1 MRNLHEPKLP
11 KLRIPSLGRRETR
24 EGLNFLNFARWPPP
38 KLGEAPCYDLRRR
51 ALFRSAVASARP
63 APMRPR
69 LPALA
74 TRPWLVAL
82 LIGLAAQL
90 LFTIHL
96 DRPGGIMFDEV
107 HYVPAAKALIE
118 LSGPRNIEHPLLGK
132 ELIGAGMDLLG
143 DNVFGWRLMPTIA
156 GTVTV
161 LGVFAFLM
169 ILMRGRLRVAV
180 TGAALA
186 MLNQSL
192 FVQARTAMLDVFLGA
207 FLLWALV
214 FLLWAM
220 RGSPAQ
226 VRWRWCV
233 GAALFGLATAV
244 KWAAA
249 PYIAMVALAFVAIR
263 VRDAR
268 RAQRPLAATL
278 LAPDQPHW
286 PGLSTLAALVLLG
299 AISIPVYFLTFAPTF
314 FYLTGATEGLGGL
327 LTLQREMYAAQTQV
341 LAPHNYQSDWWSWPL
356 MLRPIWFFYE
366 WDSGAQR
373 GVLLIG
379 NPVIMWGGL
388 VAVLAAYAAWFRSR
402 AVRPVALALLWT
414 FSVAIYAIIP
424 KSLGFYYY
432 YHLSA
437 IFLCL
442 VLPVTFD
449 HFDRNRQRGWE
460 EWYVALALVCFGY
473 FYPILSAAPLDGP
486 LGFTHWMWFP
496 NWR

>member
-1 MRNLHEPKLP
+1 MR
-11 KLRIPSLGRRETR
+11 LRLS
-24 EGLNFLNFARWPPP
+24 
-38 KLGEAPCYDLRRR
+38 
-51 ALFRSAVASARP
+51 
-63 APMRPR
+63 
-69 LPALA
+69 ALA

-82 LIGLAAQL
+82 LIGLAAQA
-90 LFTIHL
+90 LFAFHL

-132 ELIGAGMDLLG
+132 ELIALGMDLLG
-143 DNVFGWRLMPTIA
+143 DNPFGWRLVPSLA
-156 GTVTV
+156 GTATV
-161 LGVFAFLM
+161 LGVFTFLM
-169 ILMRGRLRVAV
+169 VLMRGRMRVAV

-192 FVQARTAMLDVFLGA
+192 FVQARTAMLDIFLGA
-207 FLLWALV
+207 FLLWGLV

-220 RGSPAQ
+220 RGTRGQ
-226 VRWRWCV
+226 VLWRWCV
-233 GAALFGLATAV
+233 GAALLGLATAV

-249 PYIAMVALAFVAIR
+249 PYIALVALAFVAIR
-263 VRDAR
+263 LRDAR
-268 RAQRPLAATL
+268 RAHRPLAAAL
-278 LAPDQPHW
+278 LSGDQPHW
-286 PGLSTLAALVLLG
+286 PGLPSLAGLALLG
-299 AISIPVYFLTFAPTF
+299 AISISVYFATFTPTF
-314 FYLTGATEGLGGL
+314 FYLTGATDGLSGL
-327 LTLQREMYAAQTQV
+327 LHLQREMYAAQVQV
-341 LAPHNYQSDWWSWPL
+341 LPHHNYQSDWWSWPL
-356 MLRPIWFFYE
+356 ILRPIWFFYA
-366 WDSGAQR
+366 WDHGAQR

-388 VAVLAAYAAWFRSR
+388 VAVLVAYAVSFRGR
-402 AVRPVALALLWT
+402 ALRPLALALLWT

-449 HFDRNRQRGWE
+449 HFDRTRDRGWE

-486 LGFTHWMWFP
+486 MAFAHWTWFP
-496 NWR
+496 GWR